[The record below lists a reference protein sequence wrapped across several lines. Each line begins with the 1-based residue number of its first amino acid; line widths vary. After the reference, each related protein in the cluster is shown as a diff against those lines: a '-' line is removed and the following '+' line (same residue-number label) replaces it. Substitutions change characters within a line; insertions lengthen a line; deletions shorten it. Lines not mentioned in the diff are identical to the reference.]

1 MLIVCP
7 SCETSYRVRPNSL
20 PPHGQTRCL
29 RCLVI
34 WSPERHRAEKLL
46 AAAAAIGNDFPPLPD
61 PVPGDGSTS
70 LDPGCVTVPE
80 IAVADPD
87 QPLAIAGGAAANPE
101 TTSSLSPQIY
111 FVDLEP
117 DQLPYVAED
126 VAAVDLEPDRLSYI
140 AEDVAA
146 VDLEPDQ
153 LPYVAE
159 DVAAVDLEPDHLP
172 LVAEEWCCPRGCR
185 SGRALG

>member
-1 MLIVCP
+1 MEPRARPIGRLTGHGSGTPKAALPARYGFQFVNGSDGSTGLGAVILIRAMLIVCP

-87 QPLAIAGGAAANPE
+87 QPLAIAGVVK
-101 TTSSLSPQIY
+101 S
-111 FVDLEP
+111 
-117 DQLPYVAED
+117 
-126 VAAVDLEPDRLSYI
+126 
-140 AEDVAA
+140 
-146 VDLEPDQ
+146 
-153 LPYVAE
+153 
-159 DVAAVDLEPDHLP
+159 
-172 LVAEEWCCPRGCR
+172 GC
-185 SGRALG
+185 